1 MARVC
6 QLCGKKTQ
14 VGVRYARRGLAKAKG
29 GVGKRITGKTLRRY
43 KPNIQR
49 VRVDMGGSA
58 KRMSICAKCLKSGR
72 ITKRVRAPK
81 AAPAEEVLLAETTP
95 AADTVPEV
103 EAEASAETPAPAE
116 SEASLDEPPEDDAD
130 SLTDTH

>member
-49 VRVDMGGSA
+49 VRIDMGGSA
-58 KRMSICAKCLKSGR
+58 KRVSICAKCLKSGR
-72 ITKRVRAPK
+72 VTKKVRASKRAPVGE
-81 AAPAEEVLLAETTP
+81 AQIAEATVVAETDAPVEGDTLVSEDAGTEAPADDVSET
-95 AADTVPEV
+95 
-103 EAEASAETPAPAE
+103 
-116 SEASLDEPPEDDAD
+116 DAD
-130 SLTDTH
+130 SLTDTD